1 MDLRNEI
8 NQLHANICNGLADP
22 NRILILYALFEKPTN
37 VSDLANNL
45 GIPQPTISR
54 HLKVLKERNMVHSKR
69 DGKAVIYELAD
80 LRIIEALDIMRHVM
94 SDSLTNQANLLS
106 SFEQKNS

>member
-22 NRILILYALFEKPTN
+22 NRILILYALAEKPTN
-37 VSDLANNL
+37 VSNLANNL

-54 HLKVLKERNMVHSKR
+54 HLKVLRERHMVTAER
-69 DGKAVIYELAD
+69 DGKAVIYQLAD
-80 LRIIEALDIMRHVM
+80 RRIIEALDLMRNVM
-94 SDSLTNQANLLS
+94 SDSLENQANLVNN
-106 SFEQKNS
+106 FNE

>member
-22 NRILILYALFEKPTN
+22 NRILILYALAEKSTN
-37 VSDLANNL
+37 VSDLAKNL

-54 HLKVLKERNMVHSKR
+54 HLKVLKERQMVTAER
-69 DGKAVIYELAD
+69 DGKSVFYNLAD
-80 LRIIEALDIMRHVM
+80 KRIIQALDLMRNVM
-94 SDSLTNQANLLS
+94 SDSLENQANLLS
-106 SFEQKNS
+106 NIKP

>member
-8 NQLHANICNGLADP
+8 IQLHANICNGLADP
-22 NRILILYALFEKPTN
+22 NRILILYSLAEKPTK

-54 HLKVLKERNMVHSKR
+54 HLKVLKERHMVTAQR
-69 DGKAVIYELAD
+69 DGKSVIYHLLD
-80 LRIIEALDIMRHVM
+80 TRIIDALDLMRNVM
-94 SDSLTNQANLLS
+94 SDSLEKQADLMNQINT
-106 SFEQKNS
+106 

>member
-22 NRILILYALFEKPTN
+22 NRILILYALAERPTN

-54 HLKVLKERNMVHSKR
+54 HLKVLKERHMVTYER
-69 DGKAVIYELAD
+69 DGKSVFYDLAD
-80 LRIIEALDIMRHVM
+80 KRIIEALDLMRSVM
-94 SDSLTNQANLLS
+94 SDSLESQAKLLS
-106 SFEQKNS
+106 NIKD

>member
-22 NRILILYALFEKPTN
+22 NRILILYALAEKATN
-37 VSDLANNL
+37 VSDLAKNL

-54 HLKVLKERNMVHSKR
+54 HLKVLRERHMVIAQR
-69 DGKAVIYELAD
+69 DGKAVFYHLAD
-80 LRIIEALDIMRHVM
+80 KRIIEALDLMRHVM
-94 SDSLTNQANLLS
+94 SDSLESQANLVSNLN
-106 SFEQKNS
+106 E